1 MLSIFSLTCLYG
13 IILGVFLDKI
23 SWKVV
28 DYKREQ
34 RRQPDAGKGD
44 DEQEGKQ
51 DAGKGDDEKEEG
63 EREQRREPDAGKGDD
78 EKEEGEREPDAG
90 KGDDEQEG
98 EREAGK
104 GDDEKEEGEREAGK
118 GDDEKEE
125 GEREAGEREQRR
137 QPDAGKGDDEKE
149 GKREAGKRAKELSLH
164 CADDRSRKLARILLP
179 ILHLLLCGIGGG
191 ILALNETIPLTVRVT
206 LAIVFCLFV
215 SIALISSWVD
225 ILIRIIPNEIVLTIA
240 AFGIVFRIVCA
251 IVDPWSL
258 LGGFASF
265 ALTLGMFSLAMFI
278 GRKRWNSRGVGAGD
292 FKLAMI
298 ASFIVGFPGIAYFYM
313 ALCVA
318 MLVYFVYMIA
328 RGSFGFFVWFPMCSF
343 LMIALL
349 VGLIYSYIPGVP
361 LLF

>member
-34 RRQPDAGKGD
+34 RRQPDAGKR
-44 DEQEGKQ
+44 
-51 DAGKGDDEKEEG
+51 DDEKE
-63 EREQRREPDAGKGDD
+63 
-78 EKEEGEREPDAG
+78 
-90 KGDDEQEG
+90 
-98 EREAGK
+98 
-104 GDDEKEEGEREAGK
+104 
-118 GDDEKEE
+118 
-125 GEREAGEREQRR
+125 
-137 QPDAGKGDDEKE
+137 E

-265 ALTLGMFSLAMFI
+265 ALTLGMFSLVMFI

>member
-34 RRQPDAGKGD
+34 GRQP
-44 DEQEGKQ
+44 
-51 DAGKGDDEKEEG
+51 
-63 EREQRREPDAGKGDD
+63 
-78 EKEEGEREPDAG
+78 
-90 KGDDEQEG
+90 
-98 EREAGK
+98 
-104 GDDEKEEGEREAGK
+104 
-118 GDDEKEE
+118 
-125 GEREAGEREQRR
+125 
-137 QPDAGKGDDEKE
+137 
-149 GKREAGKRAKELSLH
+149 EAGKRAKELSLH

-265 ALTLGMFSLAMFI
+265 ALTLGMFSLVMFI

>member
-44 DEQEGKQ
+44 DEKEEGKQ

-63 EREQRREPDAGKGDD
+63 K
-78 EKEEGEREPDAG
+78 
-90 KGDDEQEG
+90 
-98 EREAGK
+98 REAGK
-104 GDDEKEEGEREAGK
+104 GDDEKE
-118 GDDEKEE
+118 
-125 GEREAGEREQRR
+125 
-137 QPDAGKGDDEKE
+137 E

-191 ILALNETIPLTVRVT
+191 ILALNETIPLAVRIT
-206 LAIVFCLFV
+206 LAIVFCLFA

-240 AFGIVFRIVCA
+240 ALGIVFRIVCA
-251 IVDPWSL
+251 IADPWSL

-343 LMIALL
+343 LMISLL

>member
-1 MLSIFSLTCLYG
+1 MSIAMLSIFSLTCLYG

-44 DEQEGKQ
+44 DEKEEGKREAGKGDDEKEECEP
-51 DAGKGDDEKEEG
+51 DAGKGDDEKEEC
-63 EREQRREPDAGKGDD
+63 EPDAGKGDD
-78 EKEEGEREPDAG
+78 EKEEGEREQG
-90 KGDDEQEG
+90 
-98 EREAGK
+98 
-104 GDDEKEEGEREAGK
+104 
-118 GDDEKEE
+118 
-125 GEREAGEREQRR
+125 R

>member
-44 DEQEGKQ
+44 DEKEEGKQ

-63 EREQRREPDAGKGDD
+63 EPEAGKRKAGKRDD
-78 EKEEGEREPDAG
+78 EKE
-90 KGDDEQEG
+90 
-98 EREAGK
+98 
-104 GDDEKEEGEREAGK
+104 
-118 GDDEKEE
+118 
-125 GEREAGEREQRR
+125 
-137 QPDAGKGDDEKE
+137 E

-191 ILALNETIPLTVRVT
+191 ILALNETTPLTVRVT

>member
-23 SWKVV
+23 SWKIV

-34 RRQPDAGKGD
+34 RRQPEAGKR
-44 DEQEGKQ
+44 
-51 DAGKGDDEKEEG
+51 DDEKEEG
-63 EREQRREPDAGKGDD
+63 K
-78 EKEEGEREPDAG
+78 
-90 KGDDEQEG
+90 
-98 EREAGK
+98 REAGK
-104 GDDEKEEGEREAGK
+104 GDDEQK
-118 GDDEKEE
+118 
-125 GEREAGEREQRR
+125 GEREQRR
-137 QPDAGKGDDEKE
+137 QPDAGKGDDEKEEGQRDAGKRDDEKEGEREQRRQPDAGKRDDEKEE

-225 ILIRIIPNEIVLTIA
+225 ILIRIIPNEIVLAIA
-240 AFGIVFRIVCA
+240 TFGIVFRIVCA

-265 ALTLGMFSLAMFI
+265 ALTLGMFSLAMLI

>member
-44 DEQEGKQ
+44 DEQEEGEQ
-51 DAGKGDDEKEEG
+51 DAGKGDDEKEGEQEEGERDDEKEEGEQDVGKRDDEQEGEREEG
-63 EREQRREPDAGKGDD
+63 EREQGREPDAGKGDD
-78 EKEEGEREPDAG
+78 EKE
-90 KGDDEQEG
+90 
-98 EREAGK
+98 
-104 GDDEKEEGEREAGK
+104 
-118 GDDEKEE
+118 
-125 GEREAGEREQRR
+125 
-137 QPDAGKGDDEKE
+137 E

>member
-1 MLSIFSLTCLYG
+1 MSIAMLSIFSLACIYG
-13 IILGVFLDKI
+13 IVLGVFLNKI

-34 RRQPDAGKGD
+34 RRKAAEGKGD
-44 DEQEGKQ
+44 GEPEEGKGERGRQ
-51 DAGKGDDEKEEG
+51 ADEGKGDG
-63 EREQRREPDAGKGDD
+63 EAAEGKGD
-78 EKEEGEREPDAG
+78 GEQKDA
-90 KGDDEQEG
+90 Q
-98 EREAGK
+98 
-104 GDDEKEEGEREAGK
+104 
-118 GDDEKEE
+118 
-125 GEREAGEREQRR
+125 
-137 QPDAGKGDDEKE
+137 KE
-149 GKREAGKRAKELSLH
+149 GKRSKELSLH

-191 ILALNETIPLTVRVT
+191 ILALNETIPLVIRVT

-240 AFGIVFRIVCA
+240 ALGIVFRIVCA
-251 IVDPWSL
+251 IADPWSL

-265 ALTLGMFSLAMFI
+265 ALTFGMFSLAMFI
-278 GRKRWNSRGVGAGD
+278 GRRRWNSRGVGAGD

-298 ASFIVGFPGIAYFYM
+298 ASFIVGFPGIAYFYI
-313 ALCVA
+313 ALCITI
-318 MLVYFVYMIA
+318 LVYFTYMIA
-328 RGSFGFFVWFPMCSF
+328 KRSFGFFVWFPMCSF

-349 VGLIYSYIPGVP
+349 VGLIYSYIPGAP

>member
-44 DEQEGKQ
+44 DEKEEGKRE
-51 DAGKGDDEKEEG
+51 AGKGDDEKEECEPEEG

-78 EKEEGEREPDAG
+78 EKEEGEREQRREPDAG
-90 KGDDEQEG
+90 K
-98 EREAGK
+98 R
-104 GDDEKEEGEREAGK
+104 DDEKEEGEREQG
-118 GDDEKEE
+118 
-125 GEREAGEREQRR
+125 R

-149 GKREAGKRAKELSLH
+149 GKREAGKRDDEKEQSKREAGKRAKELSLH

>member
-44 DEQEGKQ
+44 DEQEEGKQ
-51 DAGKGDDEKEEG
+51 DVGKRDDEQEGEREEGEREQRRQPDAGKGDDEQEGKRDAGKGDDEKEEG
-63 EREQRREPDAGKGDD
+63 EREQGRQPD
-78 EKEEGEREPDAG
+78 
-90 KGDDEQEG
+90 
-98 EREAGK
+98 AGK

-125 GEREAGEREQRR
+125 S
-137 QPDAGKGDDEKE
+137 
-149 GKREAGKRAKELSLH
+149 KREAGKRAKELSLH

>member
-1 MLSIFSLTCLYG
+1 MSIAMLSIFSLACIYG
-13 IILGVFLDKI
+13 IVLGVFLNKI

-34 RRQPDAGKGD
+34 RRKAAEGKGEGEPEEGKGERGRQADEGKGD
-44 DEQEGKQ
+44 GEAAE
-51 DAGKGDDEKEEG
+51 GKGDG
-63 EREQRREPDAGKGDD
+63 EQKDA
-78 EKEEGEREPDAG
+78 
-90 KGDDEQEG
+90 Q
-98 EREAGK
+98 
-104 GDDEKEEGEREAGK
+104 
-118 GDDEKEE
+118 
-125 GEREAGEREQRR
+125 
-137 QPDAGKGDDEKE
+137 KE
-149 GKREAGKRAKELSLH
+149 GKRSKELSLH

-191 ILALNETIPLTVRVT
+191 ILALNETIPLVIRVT

-240 AFGIVFRIVCA
+240 ALGIVFRIVCA
-251 IVDPWSL
+251 IADPWSL

-265 ALTLGMFSLAMFI
+265 ALTFGMFSLAMFI
-278 GRKRWNSRGVGAGD
+278 GRRRWNSRGVGAGD

-298 ASFIVGFPGIAYFYM
+298 ASFIVGFPGIAYFYI
-313 ALCVA
+313 ALCITI
-318 MLVYFVYMIA
+318 LVYFTYMIA
-328 RGSFGFFVWFPMCSF
+328 KRSFGFFVWFPMCSF

-349 VGLIYSYIPGVP
+349 VGLIYSYIPGAP

>member
-1 MLSIFSLTCLYG
+1 MSIAMLSIFSLACIYG
-13 IILGVFLDKI
+13 IVLGVFLNKI

-34 RRQPDAGKGD
+34 RRKAAEGKGD
-44 DEQEGKQ
+44 GEPEEGKGERGRQ
-51 DAGKGDDEKEEG
+51 ADEGKGDG
-63 EREQRREPDAGKGDD
+63 EAAEGKGD
-78 EKEEGEREPDAG
+78 GEAAEG
-90 KGDDEQEG
+90 KGDGEQ
-98 EREAGK
+98 K
-104 GDDEKEEGEREAGK
+104 
-118 GDDEKEE
+118 
-125 GEREAGEREQRR
+125 
-137 QPDAGKGDDEKE
+137 DAQKE
-149 GKREAGKRAKELSLH
+149 GKRSKELSLH

-191 ILALNETIPLTVRVT
+191 ILALNETIPLVIRVT

-240 AFGIVFRIVCA
+240 ALGIVFRIVCA
-251 IVDPWSL
+251 IADPWSL

-265 ALTLGMFSLAMFI
+265 ALTFGMFSLAMFI
-278 GRKRWNSRGVGAGD
+278 GRRRWNSRGVGAGD

-298 ASFIVGFPGIAYFYM
+298 ASFIVGFPGIAYFYI
-313 ALCVA
+313 ALCITI
-318 MLVYFVYMIA
+318 LVYFTYMIA
-328 RGSFGFFVWFPMCSF
+328 KRSFGFFVWFPMCSF

-349 VGLIYSYIPGVP
+349 VGLIYSYIPGAP

>member
-34 RRQPDAGKGD
+34 RRQPDAGKR
-44 DEQEGKQ
+44 
-51 DAGKGDDEKEEG
+51 DDEKEEG
-63 EREQRREPDAGKGDD
+63 KREAGKRDD
-78 EKEEGEREPDAG
+78 EKEEGKREAG
-90 KGDDEQEG
+90 KRDDKQEGEQEEGKRDDEQEG
-98 EREAGK
+98 EQEEGK
-104 GDDEKEEGEREAGK
+104 RDDEQEGEQEEGK
-118 GDDEKEE
+118 
-125 GEREAGEREQRR
+125 REQRR
-137 QPDAGKGDDEKE
+137 QP
-149 GKREAGKRAKELSLH
+149 EAGKRAKELSLH

-225 ILIRIIPNEIVLTIA
+225 ILIRIIPNEIVLAIA
-240 AFGIVFRIVCA
+240 TFGIVFRIVCA

-265 ALTLGMFSLAMFI
+265 ALTLGMFSLAMLI

>member
-1 MLSIFSLTCLYG
+1 MSIAMLSIFSLTCLYG

-44 DEQEGKQ
+44 DE
-51 DAGKGDDEKEEG
+51 KEEG
-63 EREQRREPDAGKGDD
+63 EREQRRE
-78 EKEEGEREPDAG
+78 
-90 KGDDEQEG
+90 
-98 EREAGK
+98 
-104 GDDEKEEGEREAGK
+104 
-118 GDDEKEE
+118 
-125 GEREAGEREQRR
+125 
-137 QPDAGKGDDEKE
+137 PDAGKGDDEKE

-191 ILALNETIPLTVRVT
+191 ILALNETIPLTVRIT

>member
-1 MLSIFSLTCLYG
+1 MSIAMLSIFSLTCLYG

-44 DEQEGKQ
+44 DEKEEGKREAGKGDDEKEECEP

-63 EREQRREPDAGKGDD
+63 EREQRREPEAGERDD
-78 EKEEGEREPDAG
+78 EKEEGKPEAG
-90 KGDDEQEG
+90 KQNDEQDDEQE
-98 EREAGK
+98 EGK
-104 GDDEKEEGEREAGK
+104 RDDEQE
-118 GDDEKEE
+118 
-125 GEREAGEREQRR
+125 
-137 QPDAGKGDDEKE
+137 E

-191 ILALNETIPLTVRVT
+191 ILALNETIPLTVRIT